1 MGLVP
6 ELQDLLDAALRRHD
20 IPGAAVGVARGGDRA
35 VAASGVLNRNTEVA
49 ATPDSLF
56 QIGSVTKVWTAALVL
71 QLVEEGAVE
80 LDVAVRRYLPQF
92 DLPDAAAAA
101 AVTVRQLLA
110 HTGGFVG
117 DLFEDTGSG
126 DDALELYLGVVAR
139 EAAQVHPPGALISY
153 CNSGYSVLGAL
164 VAKLRGTTWEAAL
177 RERLVEPLGLEQYA
191 LSADE
196 AILFRTAAGHT
207 KAPGADLVSVFPRW
221 SLPRSNAPAGA
232 TLCLAPGGLLSF
244 GRMMLAGGVTGGTR
258 LLSEDAVAAM
268 RTPQVDVP
276 GTSGRRPR
284 QWGLGLMLFDWG
296 TPVYGH
302 DGGTIGQETTWRVL
316 PEHDLVLVALSNG
329 GPHIS
334 LQDDVLAPVLRDLTG
349 VELPPYPTPPDPPVP
364 FEATRHTGTYAV
376 PEQTWHV
383 SALGDRLRVTM
394 SPSARMAAMGM
405 TEETMD
411 MVPLDGDTYIA
422 TTAPDGAH
430 PTITFV
436 DGYLHA
442 SRAIP
447 RVASLGDL

>member
-1 MGLVP
+1 MVLVP

-20 IPGAAVGVARGGDRA
+20 IPGAAVGIARGGESA
-35 VAASGVLNRNTEVA
+35 VAASGVLNRNTEVTT
-49 ATPDSLF
+49 TPDSLF

-71 QLVEEGAVE
+71 QLVDEGAVE
-80 LDVAVRRYLPQF
+80 LDAPVRRYLPEF
-92 DLPDAAAAA
+92 ALPDAAAAE

-117 DLFEDTGSG
+117 DLFEDTGAG
-126 DDALELYLGVVAR
+126 DDALALYLGVVAR
-139 EAAQVHPPGALISY
+139 EAAQLHPPGALTSY
-153 CNSGYSVLGAL
+153 CNSGYCVLGAL
-164 VAKLRGTTWEAAL
+164 VARLRGTTWEAAV
-177 RERLVEPLGLEQYA
+177 RERLVAPLGLEQYA

-207 KAPGADLVSVFPRW
+207 KAPGSERVSVFPRW
-221 SLPRSNAPAGA
+221 SLPRSNAPAGS
-232 TLCLAPGGLLSF
+232 TLCLTAAGLLSF
-244 GRMMLAGGVTGGTR
+244 GRMMLAGGVAGGTR

-276 GTSGRRPR
+276 GTGGRRPR

-302 DGGTIGQETTWRVL
+302 DGGTIGQNTTWRVL
-316 PEHDLVLVALSNG
+316 PEHDLVLAAVSNG
-329 GPHIS
+329 GPYVS
-334 LQDDVLAPVLRDLTG
+334 LVDDVLVPVLRDLTG
-349 VELPPYPTPPDPPVP
+349 VELPPYPVPPDPPLP
-364 FEATRHTGTYAV
+364 FDPARHTGTYAV
-376 PEQTWHV
+376 PEETWDV
-383 SALGDRLRVTM
+383 SAAGDRLRVTM
-394 SPSARMAAMGM
+394 RPSARMEAMGA
-405 TEETMD
+405 TEETLE

-422 TTAPDGAH
+422 TTAPGGAH

-447 RVASLGDL
+447 RARDHG

>member
-1 MGLVP
+1 LVP

-20 IPGAAVGVARGGDRA
+20 IPGAAVGVARGGEHT
-35 VAASGVLNRNTEVA
+35 VAASGVLNRNTGVA

-56 QIGSVTKVWTAALVL
+56 QIGSVTKVWTATLVL
-71 QLVEEGAVE
+71 QLVDEGAIE
-80 LDVAVRRYLPQF
+80 LDAAVQRHLPEF
-92 DLPDAAAAA
+92 DLPDAAAAE

-117 DLFEDTGSG
+117 DLFEDTGPA

-139 EAAQVHPPGALISY
+139 EATQVHPPGALMSY
-153 CNSGYSVLGAL
+153 CNSGYCVLGAL
-164 VAKLRGTTWEAAL
+164 VAKLRGGTWEAAV
-177 RERLVEPLGLEQYA
+177 RERLVGPLGLEQYA

-196 AILFRTAAGHT
+196 AIMFRTAAGHT
-207 KAPGADLVSVFPRW
+207 KAPGSDLVSVFPRW

-232 TLCLAPGGLLSF
+232 TLCLTAGGLLSF
-244 GRMMLAGGVTGGTR
+244 GRMMLAGGLAGEAR
-258 LLSEDAVAAM
+258 LVSEDAVAAM

-276 GTSGRRPR
+276 GTGGRRPR

-316 PEHDLVLVALSNG
+316 PEHDLVLAATSNG
-329 GPHIS
+329 GPHVS
-334 LQDDVLAPVLRDLTG
+334 LHDDVLAPVLRDLAG
-349 VELPPYPTPPDPPVP
+349 VELPPYPTPPDPPLP

-376 PEQTWHV
+376 PEQTWRVAAAADH
-383 SALGDRLRVTM
+383 LRVTFN
-394 SPSARMAAMGM
+394 PSARMVAMGM

-411 MVPLDGDTYIA
+411 MVPLSGDTYIA
-422 TTAPDGAH
+422 TTATDGVH
-430 PTITFV
+430 PTITFT

-447 RVASLGDL
+447 RVGNHG